1 MTSSNIVN
9 GIQNMS
15 LKDSNSAFLYTTN
28 ASNTTT
34 ITTDVHKDE
43 MKISPDCTVSLLAS
57 WVNTLHNKSN

>member
-1 MTSSNIVN
+1 
-9 GIQNMS
+9 MS